1 MYKNNQPEKK
11 NKSFY
16 FACVVCGI
24 AVIAAGFV
32 VVNGLSARNN
42 TSNEAALPTHAPKIN
57 GKQFVDNEPEKTMPP
72 APTQKPTE
80 PVAEEVVAN
89 TAPKEELEKSKLVM
103 PLKGIVTVNHSA
115 ETMVYS
121 PTFGDWRVHKG
132 VDIEAE
138 PGTPV
143 KAVAGGIVEKVYAD
157 EMMGNVIEINH
168 GNFVSMYAGLATLET
183 VETGAEVK
191 QGDVISEV
199 GNSAA
204 SESKQPPHLHF
215 EIFYGGNSV
224 DPIEYLKE

>member
-1 MYKNNQPEKK
+1 MDKNNQHGKK

-16 FACVVCGI
+16 FACVVCAV

-32 VVNGLSARNN
+32 VANN
-42 TSNEAALPTHAPKIN
+42 FAVRENTNYEASLPT
-57 GKQFVDNEPEKTMPP
+57 P
-72 APTQKPTE
+72 APQIAVAEKREEPKQTPVPKPVE
-80 PVAEEVVAN
+80 PVVQEVA
-89 TAPKEELEKSKLVM
+89 ADPIPKQELEKTKLIM
-103 PLKGIVTVNHSA
+103 PVAGVVTVNHSL

-132 VDIEAE
+132 IDIDAK
-138 PGTPV
+138 PGTQI
-143 KAVAGGIVEKVYAD
+143 KAVADGIVEMVYTD

-168 GNFVSMYAGLATLET
+168 GDFVSLYAGVATLET
-183 VETGAEVK
+183 VESGAEVK

-199 GNSAA
+199 GNTALGESA
-204 SESKQPPHLHF
+204 QPSHLHF